1 MKNGNNQVTL
11 TGRIATEFKLCY
23 QYGSEKFYKM
33 EIVVKR
39 LSENVDWI
47 PVVVSDWLVDIT
59 QDYTEQ
65 FVEIHGEFRSHN
77 CHEEMRNRLELFVFA
92 REVNFIKDSSVEPL
106 NEIYLNGYICKSTIY
121 RKTPLGREITDLLL
135 AVNRFYGKTDYIPCI
150 CWGRNARYA
159 SSLEVGCNLFIWG
172 RIQNREYI
180 KQLAENK
187 TQKRTAYEVSI
198 CKLDKSLI
206 V

>member
-39 LSENVDWI
+39 FRENVDWI
-47 PVVVSDWLVDIT
+47 PVVVSDWLDEIT

-77 CHEEMRNRLELFVFA
+77 CHEEMQQSFGTLCNEVQKKMVCKELEWW
-92 REVNFIKDSSVEPL
+92 N
-106 NEIYLNGYICKSTIY
+106 
-121 RKTPLGREITDLLL
+121 
-135 AVNRFYGKTDYIPCI
+135 
-150 CWGRNARYA
+150 
-159 SSLEVGCNLFIWG
+159 
-172 RIQNREYI
+172 
-180 KQLAENK
+180 
-187 TQKRTAYEVSI
+187 
-198 CKLDKSLI
+198 
-206 V
+206 